1 MTFLATDHLTDSAQ
15 RHLAGLRGELLNRLA
30 ALEAVLAD
38 PKRGESLA
46 GMILDLSRIATE
58 EAQAAAAE
66 ACLATKTEADRQMA
80 ELRESAKTALDAAQA
95 ALRTANESLAKE
107 RALSA
112 DLRRDIEQVQLEL
125 LKQSELLK
133 AREEYEAEIRT
144 AREELEEE
152 LSRVREQMG
161 YEIDRQQAIAT
172 ELARERDTALNDL
185 RSRLEN
191 ERTANA
197 ELRWS
202 LERSESKLA
211 ALEREQTDSRA
222 SLDGDRRKLEQL
234 QSELEQ
240 ERASAAELRATHTEM
255 QNAVAGLQSAN
266 AVLQN
271 ANAELQTANAE
282 LQTTNAELQTT
293 NAELQT
299 ANAELQTTNAE
310 LQTTKAELQATET
323 GLQAANVDLLSAVDL
338 AERHRAELDE
348 IRTRVEALTAERDAV
363 ASELRTAQSWIR
375 ELREAEAE
383 FAQMANIID
392 SPAAVEPA
400 APAPPAPKVAD
411 SKEGW
416 QPIQLA
422 NRYVFKD
429 TVMVEVNNA
438 PAALVDVSVS
448 GCQLVTEAPLKPHQ
462 TVKVQ
467 LSAEPPLTCSGRVVW
482 TRVESSGAGPRLC
495 YRAGLRFTRPDEAAI
510 EGFAAQH
517 ALVS

>member
-1 MTFLATDHLTDSAQ
+1 MTFLATDHLTDTAQ

-38 PKRGESLA
+38 PNRGESLA
-46 GMILDLSRIATE
+46 GLILDLSRIATE

-66 ACLATKTEADRQMA
+66 ACLATKAEADRQMA

-95 ALRTANESLAKE
+95 ALRTANDSLAKE
-107 RALSA
+107 RALGA
-112 DLRRDIEQVQLEL
+112 ELRRDIEQTQLEL

-133 AREEYEAEIRT
+133 AREEYEAELKT
-144 AREELEEE
+144 AREQLEEE
-152 LSRVREQMG
+152 LSRAREQMG
-161 YEIDRQQAIAT
+161 YEVDRQQAIAT
-172 ELARERDTALNDL
+172 ELERERDAALDDL

-211 ALEREQTDSRA
+211 QIEREQSETRA
-222 SLDGDRRKLEQL
+222 SQDADRRTLDQVQAELELERTRKAEL
-234 QSELEQ
+234 QSDF
-240 ERASAAELRATHTEM
+240 T
-255 QNAVAGLQSAN
+255 GLQSAN
-266 AVLQN
+266 TDLQGQHARLQSEHLESQAANTELQN
-271 ANAELQTANAE
+271 AVAALQSANAELQSANIQ
-282 LQTTNAELQTT
+282 LQA
-293 NAELQT
+293 
-299 ANAELQTTNAE
+299 ANS
-310 LQTTKAELQATET
+310 ELQATKT
-323 GLQAANVDLLSAVDL
+323 GLQAANVDLVSAVDL
-338 AERHRAELDE
+338 AERQRTELDDMHK
-348 IRTRVEALTAERDAV
+348 RVDALTAERDAL
-363 ASELRTAQSWIR
+363 AGELLAAQNWIR

-383 FAQMANIID
+383 FAQMANLER
-392 SPAAVEPA
+392 PAAVEPA
-400 APAPPAPKVAD
+400 PAPPATSLAD
-411 SKEGW
+411 SHEGW

-438 PAALVDVSVS
+438 AAALVDVSVS

-467 LSAEPPLTCSGRVVW
+467 LSSEPPLTCGGRVVW
-482 TRVESSGAGPRLC
+482 TRVESAGGRRLC
-495 YRAGLRFTRPDEAAI
+495 YRAGVRFTKPDEAAI
-510 EGFAAQH
+510 EGFASRH